1 MKELRCLVFNDQ
13 EVAGAVFDRRRK
25 RAEAVPTG
33 MVMGVTFHQPP
44 VGGGGLEAMIRLTDD
59 FGDDQVLTIDDTEIA
74 AALVHHCMKRKIP
87 LPVDSDKSV
96 HVINGSATLMITM
109 NFNRPP
115 RMVPLPS
122 GDRRHDAEPAENADF
137 RAVTQSTRRMPRR
150 P

>member
-1 MKELRCLVFNDQ
+1 MKELRCLVFSDQ

-44 VGGGGLEAMIRLTDD
+44 AGEGGLEAMIRLTDD
-59 FGDDQVLTIDDTEIA
+59 FGDDRVLSVDDTEIA
-74 AALVHHCMKRKIP
+74 AALVHHCMNRKIP

-115 RMVPLPS
+115 RMVPLAS
-122 GDRRHDAEPAENADF
+122 GDQRRDAAPAEGADL
-137 RAVTQSTRRMPRR
+137 RALPQSARRMPRR